1 MVAPYPDAA
10 YCSTI
15 CGSRCCR
22 MVDVDILE
30 GEQLSPEYWA
40 ANHPRL
46 GRKQCGCLDTRGLC
60 TIYHGGRP
68 LMCAIYPYFPYDGGI
83 LASLSC
89 PYVTDTVLPACAA
102 SHTAR
107 DSVFRQITDYLRAV
121 LSPSQIQ
128 QLERKLRQCRGTFVL
143 IRGNP
148 D

>member
-1 MVAPYPDAA
+1 
-10 YCSTI
+10 
-15 CGSRCCR
+15 

-30 GEQLSPEYWA
+30 GEELSPQYWA
-40 ANHPRL
+40 ANHPRP
-46 GRKQCGCLDTRGLC
+46 GRKQCGCLDARGLC
-60 TIYHGGRP
+60 TIYLAGRP

-83 LASLSC
+83 LASLAC
-89 PYVTDTVLPACAA
+89 PYVSDKVLPACAN

-107 DSVFRQITDYLRAV
+107 DYVFRQLCDYLGAL

-128 QLERKLRQCRGTFVL
+128 QLEHKLRRCRGTFVL